1 MKDLVVL
8 VADKDLEMTLTGLL
22 MRPQSLNIRNISFDV
37 FSHPQRD
44 PGVRTNAHE
53 FLRPLSQGYRRA
65 LVLFDREG
73 CGADDLS
80 VEEIA
85 QEVQDKLENAGWH
98 GRCAVVVIDPEME
111 IWVFAKSRLV
121 AEIIAG
127 GDAESLQAIW
137 QKYSVAGEL
146 KPQKPKEAMEE
157 VLRQKRIPRSSSL
170 FRQLAE
176 RVSLRDCTD
185 RSFVRLREVL

>member
-1 MKDLVVL
+1 
-8 VADKDLEMTLTGLL
+8 
-22 MRPQSLNIRNISFDV
+22 
-37 FSHPQRD
+37 
-44 PGVRTNAHE
+44 
-53 FLRPLSQGYRRA
+53 
-65 LVLFDREG
+65 
-73 CGADDLS
+73 
-80 VEEIA
+80 
-85 QEVQDKLENAGWH
+85 
-98 GRCAVVVIDPEME
+98 VVVIDPELE
-111 IWVFAKSRLV
+111 IWVFAKSRHV
-121 AEIIAG
+121 AEIIAS

-185 RSFVRLREVL
+185 RSFVRLREVLKKWFPSEARAMNDVEAS